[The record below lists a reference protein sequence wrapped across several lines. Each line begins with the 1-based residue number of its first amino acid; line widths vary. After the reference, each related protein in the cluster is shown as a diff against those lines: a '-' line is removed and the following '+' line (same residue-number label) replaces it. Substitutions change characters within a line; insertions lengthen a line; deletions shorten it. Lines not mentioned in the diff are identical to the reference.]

1 MRKLAL
7 TLIGVFSC
15 AFLFANIADNRQYS
29 PCATGDSLNYLTAK
43 DTIFLKLDEFGN
55 SIFSHQLAKGQTMY
69 SLAKFYG
76 IKLEVLYNFNTEL
89 PTDGSMPPTA
99 SVNVVVPD
107 SAIVDWKMA
116 WPRKS
121 FVPVFYTVKH
131 GDTFYKVAKNYFGLQ
146 PDTLKSRLY
155 LKNTTLKTGQ
165 RLQVGWM
172 SIKGIPEAI
181 QAVNRNPFG
190 LKMQA
195 LQQAFNGEKLVK
207 KTRFQNGAAY
217 WQREKKGGSDYFA
230 LHRNAPIGS
239 VIQVT
244 NPLKKKTVYAKV
256 IARIPDQAY
265 GDDIVVVLS
274 PSVAK
279 LLGAKDP
286 KFFVELKY
294 FEYVKE

>member
-1 MRKLAL
+1 MRKLVL
-7 TLIGVFSC
+7 TLVC
-15 AFLFANIADNRQYS
+15 ATCCLSLF
-29 PCATGDSLNYLTAK
+29 ATGDSLNYLTAK
-43 DTIFLKLDEFGN
+43 DTIFLKLDDFGN
-55 SIFSHQLAKGQTMY
+55 GIFSHQLVKGQTMY

-76 IKLEVLYNFNTEL
+76 IKLEVLYNFNEGL
-89 PTDGSMPPTA
+89 PTDGSVGPGTT
-99 SVNVVVPD
+99 VNIVVPD

-116 WPRKS
+116 WPRKN

-165 RLQVGWM
+165 RLQVGWL
-172 SIKGIPEAI
+172 SVKGIPESM
-181 QAVNRNPFG
+181 QAVNRNPLG

-207 KTRFQNGAAY
+207 KTRLQNGAAY
-217 WQREKKGGSDYFA
+217 WQREKKGANDYFA

-279 LLGAKDP
+279 LLGSKDP

-294 FEYVKE
+294 FEYVRE

>member
-1 MRKLAL
+1 MRKLVL
-7 TLIGVFSC
+7 TLTGFAICLS
-15 AFLFANIADNRQYS
+15 LF
-29 PCATGDSLNYLTAK
+29 ATGDSLNYLTAK
-43 DTIFLKLDEFGN
+43 DTLFLKLDDFGN
-55 SIFSHQLAKGQTMY
+55 GIFGHQLAKGQTMY

-76 IKLEVLYNFNTEL
+76 LKLDVLYNFNTEL
-89 PTDGSMPPTA
+89 PTDGSVGPGK
-99 SVNVVVPD
+99 SVNVTIPD

-116 WPRKS
+116 WPRRD

-131 GDTFYKVAKNYFGLQ
+131 GDTFYKVSKTYFGIV
-146 PDTLKSRLY
+146 PDTLKARNWLSS
-155 LKNTTLKTGQ
+155 TSLKTGQ
-165 RLQVGWM
+165 RIQVGWL
-172 SIKGIPEAI
+172 SVKGIPEAM
-181 QAVNRNPFG
+181 QAVNRNPLG

-217 WQREKKGGSDYFA
+217 WQREKKGAADYFA
-230 LHRNAPIGS
+230 LHRTAPVGS

-244 NPLKKKTVYAKV
+244 NPLRKKTVYAKV
-256 IARIPDQAY
+256 IAPIPDQAY

>member
-7 TLIGVFSC
+7 TLTGVVFCLS
-15 AFLFANIADNRQYS
+15 LF
-29 PCATGDSLNYLTAK
+29 ATGDSLNYLTAK
-43 DTIFLKLDEFGN
+43 DTIFLKLDEFGHG
-55 SIFSHQLAKGQTMY
+55 IFSHQLTKGQTMY

-76 IKLEVLYNFNTEL
+76 IKLDILYNFNTDL
-89 PTDGSMPPTA
+89 PTDGTVPPNQTI
-99 SVNVVVPD
+99 NVVIPD

-116 WPRKS
+116 WPRKQ
-121 FVPVFYTVKH
+121 FVPVFYTVKQ
-131 GDTFYKVAKNYFGLQ
+131 GETLYKIAKTYFGLN

-155 LKNTTLKTGQ
+155 LKDVNLKTGQ
-165 RLQVGWM
+165 RLQIGWL
-172 SIKGIPEAI
+172 STKGIPEAM
-181 QAVNRNPFG
+181 QAVNRNPLG
-190 LKMQA
+190 LRMQA

-217 WQREKKGGSDYFA
+217 WQREKKGGNDYFA
-230 LHRNAPIGS
+230 LHRHAPVGS

-244 NPLKKKTVYAKV
+244 NPLRKKTIYAKV
-256 IARIPDQAY
+256 IAPIPDQAY

-286 KFFVELKY
+286 KFFVEIKY
-294 FEYVKE
+294 FEYVRE

>member
-7 TLIGVFSC
+7 TLIGIVFC
-15 AFLFANIADNRQYS
+15 HFLH
-29 PCATGDSLNYLTAK
+29 ATGDSLNILTAK
-43 DTIFLKLDEFGN
+43 DTIFVKLDEFGN
-55 SIFSHQLAKGQTMY
+55 NIFSHKMAKGQTMY

-76 IKLEVLYNFNTEL
+76 IKLDILYNFNTNL
-89 PTDGSMPPTA
+89 PTDGSLPKDA
-99 SVNVVVPD
+99 AINIVIPD
-107 SAIVDWKMA
+107 SAIVDWRLA
-116 WPRKS
+116 WPRKKY
-121 FVPVFYTVKH
+121 VPVFYTVRN
-131 GDTFYKVAKNYFGLQ
+131 GDTFFKVAKTYFGIQ

-155 LKNTTLKTGQ
+155 LKTTELKLGQ
-165 RLQVGWM
+165 RIQIGWL
-172 SIKGIPEAI
+172 STTGIPEEM
-181 QAVNRNPFG
+181 QAVNRNPLG

-217 WQREKKGGSDYFA
+217 WQREKKGSTDYFA
-230 LHRNAPIGS
+230 LHRSAPVGS
-239 VIQVT
+239 IIQVS
-244 NPLKKKTVYAKV
+244 NPLKRKTVYAKV

-279 LLGAKDP
+279 MLGAKDP

>member
-1 MRKLAL
+1 MRKLVL
-7 TLIGVFSC
+7 TLIGFAFSLS
-15 AFLFANIADNRQYS
+15 LFAESDRKGRPNDT
-29 PCATGDSLNYLTAK
+29 TGDSLSYLTAK

-55 SIFSHQLAKGQTMY
+55 GIFSHQLAKGQTMY

-89 PTDGSMPPTA
+89 PSDGSVGPGK

-107 SAIVDWKMA
+107 SAIVDWKSA
-116 WPRKS
+116 WPRKD

-131 GDTFYKVAKNYFGLQ
+131 GDTFYKVSKTYFGLQ
-146 PDTLKSRLY
+146 PDTLKARLY

-165 RLQVGWM
+165 QLQVGWL
-172 SIKGIPEAI
+172 STKGIPEAM
-181 QAVNRNPFG
+181 QAVNRNPLG

-195 LQQAFNGEKLVK
+195 LQQAFNGVK
-207 KTRFQNGAAY
+207 KVKKPQFQNGAAY

-230 LHRNAPIGS
+230 LHRTAPVGS

-244 NPLKKKTVYAKV
+244 NPLRKKTVFAKV
-256 IARIPDQAY
+256 IAPIPDQAY
-265 GDDIVVVLS
+265 GDDIIVVLS

-286 KFFVELKY
+286 KFFVEIKY
-294 FEYVKE
+294 FEWVRE